1 MLPKHLR
8 LPARQ
13 IPIIAYKGQKIDGK
27 FIAVRFLADETLANP
42 LFAITVSTKASK
54 SAVERN
60 RIRRIIKPA
69 IEKLVEN
76 NKVKKGK
83 YLILIRTADS
93 NENEVGLLQ
102 ELEKMIS

>member
-27 FIAVRFLADETLANP
+27 FLAVRFLADETLANP

-60 RIRRIIKPA
+60 RIRRI
-69 IEKLVEN
+69 L
-76 NKVKKGK
+76 KVKLEELITAGKIKTGK
-83 YLILIRTADS
+83 YLLLVRTPDVDES
-93 NENEVGLLQ
+93 GLLL
-102 ELEKMIS
+102 ELEQLLGK

>member
-13 IPIIAYKGQKIDGK
+13 IPIIAYRGQKIDGK
-27 FIAVRFLADETLANP
+27 FIAVRFLADNTLDNP

-60 RIRRIIKPA
+60 RIRRV
-69 IEKLVEN
+69 L
-76 NKVKKGK
+76 KVKLEALISAGKIKTGK
-83 YLILIRTADS
+83 YLLLIRTP
-93 NENEVGLLQ
+93 EVDESGLLL
-102 ELEKMIS
+102 ELEQLITK